1 MKTIQLRPY
10 QMRAISAIQE
20 ALACNQKHIV
30 VEIATGC
37 GKGLV
42 LAKTIEILSKRKLG
56 NVLVLTD
63 RLEVKAQITDV
74 LFNTYSD
81 FVEID
86 KHRVEI
92 ETEQQILRQ
101 QETKMREYPFVIF
114 YDAVISEHIYKALF
128 CKEKTVIV
136 FTTTPKKNSHKLFTP
151 NEVVFSYNY
160 TDAVNDGYLTP
171 AMDTRVLEPAVEV
184 FSKQLLEKFGYHQ
197 IDSCLSMQDQ
207 GWDFIVC
214 KGEQKIWVEY
224 KAYKSQVVSPST
236 ANSLLKTILMR
247 KMMQAIPQEDIV
259 LLVVLSRIPSFQ
271 KDEIYDRYRII
282 IFDIE
287 NLVFYSKSSPSLLKQ
302 LSQITYFPIDY
313 IEGFPSKEAE
323 LAGLMFVA
331 TKGEI
336 IDEAEK
342 EVSKTSNLI
351 RQLKNCKSG
360 KKHSGDYENICE
372 EIIRAL
378 FEANYFNR
386 LTRQHKTKNE
396 HFRMDLI
403 GSLKINQSNE
413 ESMHPLWQMLV
424 QHYNSH
430 FVVFEF
436 KNYSK
441 EIDQNLIYI
450 TEKYLFDAALRNV
463 AFIISRKGFSK
474 SAKFAAE
481 GCLKEHGKLILDVTE
496 EDLIKMLEAKSDE
509 AADLLLVKLEEFL
522 MGISK

>member
-1 MKTIQLRPY
+1 MIAIQLRPY
-10 QMRAISAIQE
+10 QMKAIDAIQE

-37 GKGLV
+37 GKGLI
-42 LAKTIEILSKRKLG
+42 LAKTVEILSKRKLG
-56 NVLVLTD
+56 NVLVLAD
-63 RLEVKAQITDV
+63 RLEVKTQIKDV
-74 LFNTYSD
+74 LFNNYRD

-86 KHRVEI
+86 KYRVEI
-92 ETEQQILRQ
+92 ETEQKVLRQ
-101 QETKMREYPFVIF
+101 QDIKVSEYPFVIF
-114 YDAVISEHIYKALF
+114 YDAVISESIYKTLF

-136 FTTTPKKNSHKLFTP
+136 ITTTIKNNSHKLFTQK
-151 NEVVFSYNY
+151 EVVFSYNY

-171 AMDTRVLEPAVEV
+171 AMDVRALEPAVEA
-184 FSKQLLEKFGYHQ
+184 FSKQLLKQLGYLQ
-197 IDSCLSMQDQ
+197 IDSYPSIQNQ

-224 KAYKSQVVSPST
+224 KAYRSQVVSPST

-247 KMMQAIPQEDIV
+247 KMKQAIPQEDIV
-259 LLVVLSRIPSFQ
+259 LLVVLSRIPSLQ
-271 KDEIYDRYRII
+271 KNEIYDRYKII
-282 IFDIE
+282 ILDIE
-287 NLVFYSKSSPSLLKQ
+287 NLVFYSKSNPPLLKQ

-313 IEGFPSKEAE
+313 IEGAPSKEAE
-323 LAGLMFVA
+323 QAGLSFVA
-331 TKGEI
+331 AKGEI
-336 IDEAEK
+336 IYEAEK
-342 EVSKTSNLI
+342 EVTETSNLI
-351 RQLKNCKSG
+351 RQLKDCKSG
-360 KKHSGDYENICE
+360 KKYSINYESICE

-386 LTRQHKTKNE
+386 LTKQHKTKDE

-403 GSLKINQSNE
+403 GSLKINQISE
-413 ESMHPLWQMLV
+413 KSMHPLWQMLV

-450 TEKYLFDAALRNV
+450 TEKYLFNAALRNV

-496 EDLIKMLEAKSDE
+496 EDLVKMLEAKSDE